1 SFFQKMTSRFVAGE
15 TIEDAAKVVHEL
27 NNRNISASFDHLGE
41 SIKNEAEAGA
51 EVLEYSRILERIS
64 AEKLRSGVSIK
75 PTQLGLDI
83 NLDLCLRNIRNIVE
97 KARDHDCFVRI
108 DMEDS
113 AHTDTTLDLFKKLRK
128 DFDNVGI
135 VIQSYLYRSRDD
147 VIGLLK

>member
-1 SFFQKMTSRFVAGE
+1 MITKTALLYLSRQEGVKDVLTRMSFFQKMTSRFVAGE

-83 NLDLCLRNIRNIVE
+83 NL
-97 KARDHDCFVRI
+97 
-108 DMEDS
+108 
-113 AHTDTTLDLFKKLRK
+113 
-128 DFDNVGI
+128 
-135 VIQSYLYRSRDD
+135 
-147 VIGLLK
+147 